1 MQQDIRWVTGS
12 RTLIHLGLLMAGVG
26 ALIALVYLS
35 VSVIIHVAIGL
46 IFVAL
51 VAIHLVQRRRTIGR
65 LASQFTR
72 TLVGKGVRQ
81 AGSDVILAIIFFNVV
96 ISGIVDWLHG
106 DMPISFPL
114 PPPLNTWHKASSI
127 VLVVYVI
134 VHVCRRRKR
143 LRRSG
148 IR

>member
-1 MQQDIRWVTGS
+1 VNGTQS
-12 RTLIHLGLLMAGVG
+12 RSLIHLGLLVAGVG

-35 VSVIIHVAIGL
+35 VSVRIHVVLGL
-46 IFVAL
+46 VFVAL
-51 VAIHLVQRRRTIGR
+51 VGVHLVQRRKTIGR

-72 TLVGKGVRQ
+72 ARGLAERGVRQ
-81 AGSDVILAIIFFNVV
+81 AGSDVILAIIFFNVL
-96 ISGIVDWLHG
+96 ISGLVDWLSG
-106 DMPISFPL
+106 DEPISFPL

-127 VLVVYVI
+127 VLVVYLI